1 MTTINSAIHWQI
13 LSANFSTFS
22 LHSLSSLF
30 RLFDILL
37 GTNQPTYC
45 STCYPFLIQNR
56 KMMKKKN
63 ISKCKLSKMIPIYF
77 KLELIVFCLFEFF
90 SISLGQVDDKANSVC
105 FLQSSLFEH
114 VYSDSIQNIHTVH
127 SCCSNSS
134 NFSVVYLLSCRKWKI
149 R

>member
-1 MTTINSAIHWQI
+1 
-13 LSANFSTFS
+13 
-22 LHSLSSLF
+22 
-30 RLFDILL
+30 
-37 GTNQPTYC
+37 
-45 STCYPFLIQNR
+45 
-56 KMMKKKN
+56 
-63 ISKCKLSKMIPIYF
+63 MIPIYF

-149 R
+149 RWSLHLKMAGEQPTETFKNKYTVRVKSNSGIKPCGD